1 MKKQRNQR
9 GFKLEMSRLWL
20 LLLVLWIALIFG
32 HSLTPAELSSKESGW
47 VMDCLLKLL
56 GVFGSKGSWL
66 TGYIVR
72 KGAHFTEYFIFGV
85 LLIQNFYGLWQ
96 DFGRKR
102 GGFRQNRLEKIF
114 PLMFAVLALPFLDET
129 IQLFVDGR
137 AGQISDVW
145 LDVSGA
151 VCGILFRKAA
161 AVLLKKRSGLFRL
174 RRREKTA
181 GGKPWRR

>member
-102 GGFRQNRLEKIF
+102 GGFRQNRLEKFF
-114 PLMFAVLALPFLDET
+114 P
-129 IQLFVDGR
+129 
-137 AGQISDVW
+137 
-145 LDVSGA
+145 
-151 VCGILFRKAA
+151 
-161 AVLLKKRSGLFRL
+161 
-174 RRREKTA
+174 
-181 GGKPWRR
+181 

>member
-1 MKKQRNQR
+1 MKKQRNQSI
-9 GFKLEMSRLWL
+9 FKLEMSQVWL
-20 LLLVLWIALIFG
+20 LLLVLWIVLIFG

-47 VMDCLLKLL
+47 VMDCLLKVL

-85 LLIQNFYGLWQ
+85 LLIQNFHGLWQ

-102 GGFRQNRLEKIF
+102 GGFKQNRLEKIF
-114 PLMFAVLALPFLDET
+114 PLMFAVLAVPFFDET
-129 IQLFVDGR
+129 IQLFVEGR

-151 VCGILFRKAA
+151 ICGILLREAA
-161 AVLLKKRSGLFRL
+161 AVLLKRWSGSFRL
-174 RRREKTA
+174 RRRKRIT
-181 GGKPWRR
+181 GGKPWHR